1 MNIIDIINK
10 KRLNKHLSYEELSF
24 AFNGYLSKTIEDY
37 QMSALLMAITI
48 NGLSYEETL
57 NLTKIFIDSGE
68 TYSFDK
74 KVCDKHST
82 GGIGDTVTLVVLPIL
97 ASLNIPVTKMSGR
110 GLGIT
115 GGTVDKLESI
125 PGFKINLTKEEF
137 LDSLNKNNIALSS
150 QTDNLVP
157 LDKAIY
163 ALRDVTAT
171 TESIPLIASSIMSKK
186 IASGASYIV
195 IDIKCGEGALI
206 KNNNDAELLSKW
218 LIDIGSGF
226 NVEVK
231 TLITNMD
238 EPLSTSIGN
247 ALEVLEAIEVLK
259 GKDTK
264 LTRISIEV
272 ASLLISMYENIP
284 LEDAKIKATA
294 SLKDNSAYNAF
305 NKWITSMG
313 GDLSKVKASNKILKL
328 KTNKA
333 GTITK
338 ISALACGKLALKLG
352 SGRLTKGSNIDYSV
366 GIKLLKNVGDNVEVN
381 ETIADLYVN
390 NLDINLT
397 KEDLNIYKIS

>member
-97 ASLNIPVTKMSGR
+97 ASLNIPVAKMSGR

-238 EPLSTSIGN
+238 EPLSNSIGN

-352 SGRLTKGSNIDYSV
+352 SGRLTKGANIDYSV

>member
-24 AFNGYLSKTIEDY
+24 AFNGYLSKTVEDY

-97 ASLNIPVTKMSGR
+97 ASLNIPVAKMSGR

-206 KNNNDAELLSKW
+206 KTNNDAELLSKW

-264 LTRISIEV
+264 LTSISIEV

-313 GDLSKVKASNKILKL
+313 GDLSKVKVSNKILKL

-352 SGRLTKGSNIDYSV
+352 SGRLTKGANIDYSV